1 MKKERTL
8 KLVAIG
14 SMLAISI
21 FTVSCDKLNGL
32 EPKSFADIFEDKI
45 VGEWTVDS
53 IKYTTF
59 DINNKKTD
67 ETIKPAGKVTFVRT
81 DDSKGADLRAA
92 QGYMFNT
99 YLKDGKNLKDTT
111 AYSYD
116 INGNSLN
123 YPFYPNLNT
132 SSAAVFGT
140 YVYNAANTLYVPNPD
155 LKWETVSAQEIGLEL
170 NAFNSR
176 LHFEA
181 NYFNKTT
188 NDLMT
193 YIGRAAIGLKDK
205 LVNGGSL
212 KNWGVVLI
220 GTGFLLPWTII
231 ITKR

>member
-116 INGNSLN
+116 INGNLDVVYFITQSRATDKTFIAGPKTIYDIKDITKN
-123 YPFYPNLNT
+123 VFYIERNERLV
-132 SSAAVFGT
+132 SS
-140 YVYNAANTLYVPNPD
+140 
-155 LKWETVSAQEIGLEL
+155 
-170 NAFNSR
+170 
-176 LHFEA
+176 
-181 NYFNKTT
+181 
-188 NDLMT
+188 
-193 YIGRAAIGLKDK
+193 
-205 LVNGGSL
+205 NGQFYGSL
-212 KNWGVVLI
+212 RSVIKMH
-220 GTGFLLPWTII
+220 
-231 ITKR
+231 R